1 MLEFF
6 TTNVCVSPIDF
17 ILICAGVEIGFAVL
31 SMLYKYTAHFFINF
45 KKDLK

>member
-6 TTNVCVSPIDF
+6 TTDVCVSPIDF
-17 ILICAGVEIGFAVL
+17 ILICAGVEISFAIL
-31 SMLYKYTAHFFINF
+31 SMLYECTAHFFINF